1 MEVKYVNPFI
11 GSAKNIFATMMKVS
25 IIAGKPYL
33 RDDNAE
39 NMYDISGVIG
49 LTGETQGAVVISF
62 PKSTAL
68 KTVAAFSG
76 IDVKIFDQIV
86 VDAVGEIINIISGN
100 AKKDL
105 SEFRLQISLPSVVV
119 GNNHKINWTS
129 GVPVVCIPLES
140 ELGDFVISVSLK
152 DIDVI

>member
-62 PKSTAL
+62 PKLTAL
-68 KTVAAFSG
+68 KTVTAFSG

-105 SEFRLQISLPSVVV
+105 AEFRLQISLPSVVV

-129 GVPVVCIPLES
+129 GVPVICVPFES
-140 ELGDFVISVSLK
+140 ELGDFVVSVSLK